1 MSGTFSTVPAC
12 ACAYVRVSCSSMMSL
27 RRALELIR
35 FLFAR

>member
-1 MSGTFSTVPAC
+1 MGTFYAGSRAC
-12 ACAYVRVSCSSMMSL
+12 ACAYVRVTCSSMVSL